1 VHSLLFAFVK
11 ALHNRRPPWYEHGL
25 VRKPLRKIG
34 VILLDDI
41 E

>member
-1 VHSLLFAFVK
+1 MRSLLFAFVK
-11 ALHNRRPPWYEHGL
+11 ALHDRRPPWYEHGL
-25 VRKPLRKIG
+25 VGKPLGKIG